1 MILLSWGGFPQMGL
15 ILREGRRARS
25 PSQGGDERWTGG
37 VGGAVW
43 YRAPS
48 PLLPVSRPLGC
59 QGARG
64 ASGGHCRLAS
74 SGRSAGPRGRGL
86 TPGTNASQGPS
97 PAPPTPTAG
106 NPQKRP
112 TKQNL
117 WFVAPQLVGQH
128 RRLPL
133 PQGGW
138 GRAVGTQATHPSPRG
153 GLGSRR
159 CPPHSLRHCPPPP
172 VPQAGLGTG
181 CWLLG
186 PPQPHGLCPH
196 RGLHPPPSPPPGLLA
211 ASGVLLHLDRC
222 GPVSPRSC

>member
-1 MILLSWGGFPQMGL
+1 M
-15 ILREGRRARS
+15 
-25 PSQGGDERWTGG
+25 
-37 VGGAVW
+37 W

-159 CPPHSLRHCPPPP
+159 CPPHSLHHCPPPP

-196 RGLHPPPSPPPGLLA
+196 RGLHPPRRPPQAYLLPQECCFTLTGVGLSPPVVARRVTLTNQLTPALRA
-211 ASGVLLHLDRC
+211 WKTFFIPFAHMC
-222 GPVSPRSC
+222 A